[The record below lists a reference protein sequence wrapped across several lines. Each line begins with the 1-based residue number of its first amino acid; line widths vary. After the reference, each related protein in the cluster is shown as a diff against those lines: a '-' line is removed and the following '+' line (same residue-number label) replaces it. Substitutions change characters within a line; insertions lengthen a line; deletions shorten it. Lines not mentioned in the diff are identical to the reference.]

1 MLDAP
6 PVTALTCPPVSD
18 DYTEDD
24 DSREDVRAGKSP
36 GDIKETDKYE
46 FLQLMRQ
53 GLNRARAAEV
63 LGFYGR
69 HFRAIC
75 SPLSPFYDEE
85 FAASYGEVRGSLEHA
100 EGRLERLQA
109 EAERRALAGSD
120 RLLEKLLMVHDPD
133 WKKLRENNT
142 QVEVNVRHFIET
154 HFKSLNAVQ
163 IQELI
168 DALDRGEEI
177 PVDAE
182 YTPIGEIEQG
192 DTS

>member
-1 MLDAP
+1 M
-6 PVTALTCPPVSD
+6 SD
-18 DYTEDD
+18 DWTEDAD
-24 DSREDVRAGKSP
+24 DVEDVRAGRSP

-46 FLQLMRQ
+46 FLQLVRQ

-69 HFRAIC
+69 HFRAVC

-85 FAASYGEVRGSLEHA
+85 FAAQYGEAIGSLEHA
-100 EGRLERLQA
+100 EGRLERLRA

-133 WKKLRENNT
+133 WKRLRET
-142 QVEVNVRHFIET
+142 STTHEVNVRHFIET
-154 HFKSLNAVQ
+154 HFKSLNAQ
-163 IQELI
+163 QLQELI
-168 DALDRGEEI
+168 DAIDRGEEV